1 MSMSLG
7 FNTQRQPRKTNLP
20 GSVLISMPRPQA
32 RANTTPSTPIIKP
45 LSLPLSKSNNVD
57 DGEFHGVYATVCNT
71 LTDVDT
77 SEEVSSDSA
86 RVYVVNPSTEERFL
100 TDFSLIP

>member
-1 MSMSLG
+1 
-7 FNTQRQPRKTNLP
+7 
-20 GSVLISMPRPQA
+20 
-32 RANTTPSTPIIKP
+32 
-45 LSLPLSKSNNVD
+45 VD

-86 RVYVVNPSTEERFL
+86 RVYVVYPMRIEKDERVSMRLKIVHRITGQISYHWVVIFNPSTEERFL